1 MPFAVAAI
9 LSDVLIAASLCYVL
23 GSTKTSFNGTQNI
36 LNKLI
41 IWSINRC
48 ILTSAVAIVETIV
61 FVTVPHSL
69 YYFAF
74 DFIIGKL
81 YVNSL
86 LAALNSRKSLH
97 GSVVD
102 TSDLS
107 TTADGSIG
115 FRIATARGTENQNH
129 ISLRARGSGDLERR
143 GSPYLDAESGSQFVE
158 SAKV

>member
-1 MPFAVAAI
+1 MCFMKKRFDRQSELNYIAAMPFAVAAI

-61 FVTVPHSL
+61 
-69 YYFAF
+69 
-74 DFIIGKL
+74 
-81 YVNSL
+81 
-86 LAALNSRKSLH
+86 SLH